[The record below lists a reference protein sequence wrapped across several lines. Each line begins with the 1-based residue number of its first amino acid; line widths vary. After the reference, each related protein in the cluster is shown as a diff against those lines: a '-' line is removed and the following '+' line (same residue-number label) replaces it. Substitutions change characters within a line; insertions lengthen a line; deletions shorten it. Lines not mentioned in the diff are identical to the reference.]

1 MLSQGKKVKIL
12 LVDSQASSFH
22 EPLEAILETSSPEG
36 EYIVQSTKEPLK
48 ALDLIGE
55 KGIDV
60 ALLGLNLSVCGKYES
75 TQQAEQIRDCLPEI
89 EEEHI
94 GYKLL
99 RHIKQE
105 IPETK
110 AIILAD
116 YGLCGDEPE
125 GERQCALKKGA
136 DGFLL
141 KPFGMQELIS
151 EIERLIP

>member
-1 MLSQGKKVKIL
+1 MLSQSKKVKIL

-36 EYIVQSTKEPLK
+36 EYIVQSTKEPQK

-75 TQQAEQIRDCLPEI
+75 THQAEQIRDCLPEI

-125 GERQCALKKGA
+125 GERQRALKKGA